1 MGKLIATSLTIALAC
16 LLTPAHAEVIKLP
29 IGKQAAEKQQMSRPL
44 NGMTR
49 AQVNAHFGEPLNATA
64 AVGDP
69 PISSW
74 EYADFFVYFE
84 YDLVIHTVLKHVPV
98 GDAAQAQP

>member
-1 MGKLIATSLTIALAC
+1 MGKLIATALTIALAGM
-16 LLTPAHAEVIKLP
+16 LAPVQAEVVKLP
-29 IGKQAAEKQQMSRPL
+29 VGKQAAEKQQLSRPL

-74 EYADFFVYFE
+74 EYAEFFVYFE